1 MIRKITVAIPVIAA
15 TLACSLNLSPAPAA
29 VSAPLNTQAA
39 TATSAP
45 PITFTPS
52 PTFTPF
58 VFVNTP
64 TPNYDHYQAGTL
76 KSVIQ
81 LNQKTV
87 AAQNNGLYLPEN
99 PPALKVKLKYSGE
112 SRKMPF
118 ARSLFLS
125 VWMNTFGID
134 RNLRQA
140 LADELL
146 FAEDATEFWMMTKDK
161 VIPRLQ
167 KGDEVSLY
175 VVWIGA
181 LIEADKIDWV
191 FMVNEIE
198 K

>member
-1 MIRKITVAIPVIAA
+1 MIRKITVVIPLIAA

-29 VSAPLNTQAA
+29 VFAPLNTQAA

-45 PITFTPS
+45 PMTFTPS

-64 TPNYDHYQAGTL
+64 TPNYDRYQPGTL
-76 KSVIQ
+76 DSVIQ

-87 AAQNNGLYLPEN
+87 AAQNNGPYLPAN

-112 SRKMPF
+112 TRKMPF

-134 RNLRQA
+134 RNLRQS

-146 FAEDATEFWMMTKDK
+146 FAENATEFWMMTKDA

-167 KGDEVSLY
+167 KGDEATFY
-175 VVWIGA
+175 VAWIGA